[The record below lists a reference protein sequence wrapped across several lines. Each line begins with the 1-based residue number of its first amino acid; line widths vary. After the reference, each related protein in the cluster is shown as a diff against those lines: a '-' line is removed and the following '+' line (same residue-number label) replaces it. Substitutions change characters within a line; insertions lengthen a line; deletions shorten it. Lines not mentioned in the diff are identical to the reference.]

1 MTVHVHQDHFQQR
14 EKDHLWVP
22 KAAKEGWPIISPD
35 LKISRHI
42 IEVEAVMTS
51 GAAMFCMSGAHYP
64 ADEQARNFLRCL
76 PTVLRTLSTTPRPF
90 IAKIY
95 QPNKDDPEDRHT
107 VKVRVVLT
115 LPQWERMQRDASE
128 QAERRRKQ

>member
-1 MTVHVHQDHFQQR
+1 MHVHQDYFPQT

-22 KAAKEGWPIISPD
+22 KAAKEGWPIISED

-51 GAAMFCMSGAHYP
+51 GGAMFCMSGAHYS
-64 ADEQARNFLRCL
+64 AEDQARNFLRCL
-76 PTVLRTLSTTPRPF
+76 PTVLRTLANTARPF

-95 QPNKDDPEDRHT
+95 QPNQDDPNDRHT
-107 VKVRVVLT
+107 TKVRVVLT
-115 LPQWERMQRDASE
+115 LPQWERMQQEAIERG
-128 QAERRRKQ
+128 ERRRNR